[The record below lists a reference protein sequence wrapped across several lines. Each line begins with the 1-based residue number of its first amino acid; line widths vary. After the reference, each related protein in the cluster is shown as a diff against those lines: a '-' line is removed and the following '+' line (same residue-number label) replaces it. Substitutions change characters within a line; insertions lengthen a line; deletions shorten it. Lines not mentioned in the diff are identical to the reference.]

1 MKPKP
6 GLVLPQ
12 VAPVIRT
19 SRTWNVLPK
28 SIKFIFWNF
37 YWCQART
44 RQRKSFA
51 DTQLKIAQVVTV
63 LLVEQCLNNT
73 VIMAK
78 QCCSTNNVVHYCF
91 NNVVQHWWS
100 NNGCSRLLK
109 QEKTILIEQACSLL
123 LSFFVWCLR
132 VDACLSA
139 GCPRWLWRILV
150 DNFVVESYLCR
161 CFGIFCQDF

>member
-1 MKPKP
+1 MP
-6 GLVLPQ
+6 GPNEAPQ
-12 VAPVIRT
+12 
-19 SRTWNVLPK
+19 
-28 SIKFIFWNF
+28 IFCR
-37 YWCQART
+37 YTA
-44 RQRKSFA
+44 
-51 DTQLKIAQVVTV
+51 KITQVVTA

-73 VIMAK
+73 VIMAE
-78 QCCSTNNVVHYCF
+78 QCCWTNNVVHYCF

-139 GCPRWLWRILV
+139 GYPWWLWRILV
-150 DNFVVESYLCR
+150 DNFVVESYFCR
-161 CFGIFCQDF
+161 CGGIFCVDFWTELSVLMISCNDFRNSHDSII